1 MCTKPAGKA
10 AEHAARIAGV
20 LTILREVDAA
30 EVQADEMSNA
40 TRLIDWYLGETLRL
54 AAASMTD
61 PAVAAANR
69 LLDWLQ
75 GRSEAKIS
83 LRTICQFGPNELRSK
98 ACADAAMKIL
108 ADHGWVTEASARPRV
123 WNVVRGAHQ

>member
-1 MCTKPAGKA
+1 
-10 AEHAARIAGV
+10 
-20 LTILREVDAA
+20 
-30 EVQADEMSNA
+30 MSNA

-98 ACADAAMKIL
+98 ACADAAMMFVSLPIVL
-108 ADHGWVTEASARPRV
+108 HVSEPCCESMMTRV
-123 WNVVRGAHQ
+123 RAAVAVAPSRMRTL